1 MTAHFPLYPTFR
13 RTCVTACV
21 GIQAF
26 LSSRNSAAIADHYV
40 SQRVSSWPRPHI
52 LVATLDLWVA
62 AWLVGKSTAAATGYP
77 GLWDSLETPGEVAKL
92 APRGER
98 LTGDAG
104 SKVHHDDARELGL
117 KASVRMGLGSTP
129 PRCMSRFKACT
140 LKHIET
146 KEERDNGITR
156 KRRYTI

>member
-1 MTAHFPLYPTFR
+1 MTAHFPLYPIFR
-13 RTCVTACV
+13 RTCVTACI
-21 GIQAF
+21 GIQAS
-26 LSSRNSAAIADHYV
+26 LSSRNSAAIADLYV
-40 SQRVSSWPRPHI
+40 SQRVNPGCSLIYSLQPWTFGLPRG
-52 LVATLDLWVA
+52 WS
-62 AWLVGKSTAAATGYP
+62 GKVRQRPRDTP

-104 SKVHHDDARELGL
+104 SKVHHDDAGELGL

-129 PRCMSRFKACT
+129 PRCMSRFKACI

>member
-1 MTAHFPLYPTFR
+1 MSRVEHA
-13 RTCVTACV
+13 VTV
-21 GIQAF
+21 YYEQSLESG
-26 LSSRNSAAIADHYV
+26 LSRGRSETSR
-40 SQRVSSWPRPHI
+40 QRPRD
-52 LVATLDLWVA
+52 T
-62 AWLVGKSTAAATGYP
+62 P

-117 KASVRMGLGSTP
+117 KASVRMGLGATP
-129 PRCMSRFKACT
+129 PRCMSRFKARI

>member
-1 MTAHFPLYPTFR
+1 MAT
-13 RTCVTACV
+13 
-21 GIQAF
+21 
-26 LSSRNSAAIADHYV
+26 RNSLRMLSFMCHNAFHPGCSLIYSLQPWTFGLPRGWSGKV
-40 SQRVSSWPRPHI
+40 RQRPRD
-52 LVATLDLWVA
+52 T
-62 AWLVGKSTAAATGYP
+62 P

-129 PRCMSRFKACT
+129 PRCMSKFKACVFQT
-140 LKHIET
+140 DRNKGKT
-146 KEERDNGITR
+146 
-156 KRRYTI
+156 